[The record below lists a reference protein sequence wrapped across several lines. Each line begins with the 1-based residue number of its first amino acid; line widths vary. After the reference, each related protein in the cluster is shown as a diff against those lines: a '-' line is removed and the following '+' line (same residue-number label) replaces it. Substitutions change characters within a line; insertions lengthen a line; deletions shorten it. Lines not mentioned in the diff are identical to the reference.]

1 MHWAAIGGI
10 IARRLSL
17 RPSTPARPRRRPSE
31 ISSRRLRAPAR
42 QTERSRQRHLPGQGR
57 SEAASQA
64 AFHRLGR
71 RPVAA
76 INQSLTKLCVPCAH
90 CTLTCT
96 VCSVQ
101 DPTPPGSCVLP
112 KAPRS
117 ANRAGP
123 SAFGEDCDGCRQKRP
138 LPGATMPVE
147 DRRPR
152 CANRP
157 RRNSLQARSRPL
169 PTHRR
174 GLRTARRS

>member
-1 MHWAAIGGI
+1 MRSPIEALPHHAI
-10 IARRLSL
+10 RLILLSSGVKLYISPLLSKMKPTIGL
-17 RPSTPARPRRRPSE
+17 RIR
-31 ISSRRLRAPAR
+31 
-42 QTERSRQRHLPGQGR
+42 GR
-57 SEAASQA
+57 SEGAGQA

-101 DPTPPGSCVLP
+101 DPTPPGSCLLP

-123 SAFGEDCDGCRQKRP
+123 SAFGELRWLSTEATLAGCD
-138 LPGATMPVE
+138 
-147 DRRPR
+147 D
-152 CANRP
+152 
-157 RRNSLQARSRPL
+157 AR
-169 PTHRR
+169 
-174 GLRTARRS
+174 LRTGGRVC